1 MVRRLVLLI
10 LAAVIAAVGTGLV
23 FMYAHNANQRAIAD
37 THPEQVLV
45 ATAAIPPGITGS
57 AASSSFVLKAIPR
70 DAIVPGALSNSVDIA
85 DKISLQP
92 IVAGE
97 QILPAQWGDKTSYS
111 QLQIPSGQM
120 AVSVQMTDPGRV
132 AGFVTPGSQ
141 VAVFLDAKPDE
152 LGGGTSNPS
161 GASTGN
167 AQTKTL
173 PQFVRLLMPKATVLA
188 SGPTTL
194 LPPSNANG
202 ANTDQVAKAILTLAV
217 DQKDAQ
223 RLILAAQH
231 GVLYFAL
238 LRDDSKVVPSGPI
251 TGSDLW
257 PDGAL

>member
-23 FMYAHNANQRAIAD
+23 FVYAHNANQRAIAGIQ
-37 THPEQVLV
+37 PEQVLV

-70 DAIVPGALSNSVDIA
+70 DAIVPGALSNPADIA
-85 DKISLQP
+85 DKVALQQ

-141 VAVFLDAKPDE
+141 VAVFLDAKPE
-152 LGGGTSNPS
+152 LLIGGNTPS
-161 GASTGN
+161 GAATASP
-167 AQTKTL
+167 QTKVEL
-173 PQFVRLLMPKATVLA
+173 PQFVRLLIPKATVLA

-194 LPPSNANG
+194 LPPTSSTG
-202 ANTDQVAKAILTLAV
+202 NTDQVAKAILTLAV

-223 RLILAAQH
+223 RLILSAQH

-238 LRDDSKVVPSGPI
+238 LRDDSKIVPSGPI
-251 TGSDLW
+251 TGGDLW